1 MRFTR
6 SRISDAKLPYAISVL
21 RILGRDRVVMASEGP
36 GPALVLDD
44 DLAPRVLA
52 NGQGGSM
59 GSAPYPG
66 RDDHLFMVTGFLPVF
81 QSEGAG
87 IDLCRASDG
96 LSAPWSQQRII
107 DLPFVHRIATASC
120 GGASILIAATV
131 CGGKEYRDDWSKPGA
146 VYAIPIPAS
155 PEGPWKPVTIAD
167 GIHRNHGLT
176 IASLD
181 GERLLLVTGDEGV
194 LAWRDPAPDL
204 ADAGVDGLAR
214 PDRVVSATELT
225 NWKPERIL
233 DARISEI
240 GVIDI
245 DGDGAD
251 ELVAVEPFHGDSLAL
266 YHQSVDGWSCV
277 DRQPLDFGH
286 GLSVGMLGDT
296 PVAVVGNRAGSSDLL
311 CFTWDSDRKLLARHV
326 VESGVGTA
334 GTTVF
339 SGFIVASNSDT
350 NEYVR
355 YDLEASE

>member
-1 MRFTR
+1 MRFTKT
-6 SRISDAKLPYAISVL
+6 RISDAELPYAISVL

-44 DLAPRVLA
+44 DLVPRVLA

-66 RDDHLFMVTGFLPVF
+66 HDDHLFMVTGFLPVF

-87 IDLCRASDG
+87 IDLCYAVDG
-96 LSAPWSQQRII
+96 FSTPWNQHRII
-107 DLPFVHRIATASC
+107 DLPFVHRIATVAF
-120 GGASILIAATV
+120 GGATILIAATV

-155 PEGPWKPVTIAD
+155 PEGPWKPVTIAG
-167 GIHRNHGLT
+167 GIHRNHGLNV
-176 IASLD
+176 ASLD
-181 GERLLLVTGDEGV
+181 GETLLLITGDEGV
-194 LAWRDPAPDL
+194 FAWRDPAVDL
-204 ADAGVDGLAR
+204 ADAGVDDSAGAVGGASAADLA
-214 PDRVVSATELT
+214 D
-225 NWKPERIL
+225 WKPEKIL
-233 DARISEI
+233 DAPISEI
-240 GVIDI
+240 GAIDI

-251 ELVAVEPFHGDSLAL
+251 ELVAVEPFHGKSLAL
-266 YHQSVDGWSCV
+266 YHRSVDGWSCV

-339 SGFIVASNSDT
+339 SDFIVASNPNT
-350 NEYVR
+350 NEYAR